1 MKTFTANVV
10 IHFQG
15 SPSEEKLGEVGEAL
29 RDLQGV
35 GRVAPSPRLPGLI
48 LVDYDPAIVSAQSIL
63 ARASRRGVA
72 GRLVGL

>member
-1 MKTFTANVV
+1 MKAFTANVV

-15 SPSEEKLGEVGEAL
+15 SPGEETLGEVGQAL

-35 GRVAPSPRLPGLI
+35 GRVATSPRLKGLM
-48 LVDYDPAIVSAQSIL
+48 LVDYDPAMISAQSIL
-63 ARASRRGVA
+63 AKATRRGVA

>member
-15 SPSEEKLGEVGEAL
+15 SPSEEKLGEVGQAL

-35 GRVAPSPRLPGLI
+35 RRVAPSLRLKGLM
-48 LVDYDPAIVSAQSIL
+48 LVDYDPAMISAQSIL
-63 ARASRRGVA
+63 AKATRRGVA